1 MTQIMQAFLLASATV
16 YFLPYLWAGIKEL
29 IQEIREGE
37 SE

>member
-1 MTQIMQAFLLASATV
+1 MTEVIQAFLLAGATV
-16 YFLPYLWAGIKEL
+16 YFLPYLWAGMKEL